1 MKNQHRV
8 FIAFLLVA
16 CILFGSCNSGNQPAQ
31 TTDATTPDT
40 AITETTPAVNENE
53 AYLKIPVQECNGY
66 TKKHYSIEGSSVAI
80 LLMFYANW
88 EHREDSN
95 GDYLLLRDGVEI
107 GRVLAGEAEDASEW
121 KTIYQKQANPAH
133 LQVTEYLEKKGTGE
147 SLRFRHRFCYRF
159 VECGIERV
167 ITLTL
172 AYGEIDEYSQNVFR
186 SDVYY
191 KVHRTDPMYGT
202 LSHLKDKPILVLGNS
217 FVGSSEIG
225 YIYND
230 IAVSSG
236 KNRTMTAISRG
247 YATVRSYS
255 EDTALMNR
263 IASGEW
269 SAVFMCGFYANEVQA
284 LGIIKNACDK
294 SNTDLIIFPA
304 HNEQASSINPAIKA
318 YPDLICIHWKREI
331 EQLIKEGRSKWDFC
345 MDDGHL
351 HSTPLAGY
359 VGAMMIWRAIY
370 GEMPMVQLHN
380 TRYQMEYLAILGDY
394 MNSPTFE
401 LMDPSKITFLK

>member
-1 MKNQHRV
+1 MYSKHRIW
-8 FIAFLLVA
+8 IALLLVV
-16 CILFGSCNSGNQPAQ
+16 CILFGSCNNANHSNDSTDETTEAPPA
-31 TTDATTPDT
+31 
-40 AITETTPAVNENE
+40 ETTPAENE
-53 AYLKIPVQECNGY
+53 SQAYLKIPLQECKGY
-66 TKKHYSIEGSSVAI
+66 TKKYYSIEGSTVTL

-88 EHREDSN
+88 EHREAPN
-95 GDYLLLRDGVEI
+95 GDYLLLRDGAEI
-107 GRVLAGEAEDASEW
+107 GRILAGEAEDVSEW
-121 KTIYQKQANPAH
+121 ETIHQKHAAPAH
-133 LQVTEYLEKKGTGE
+133 LQVTELLEKTGTGA
-147 SLRFRHRFCYRF
+147 SLRFRHRFCYRY

-186 SDVYY
+186 SDVYH
-191 KVHRTDPMYGT
+191 KQHCTDPMYGT
-202 LSHLKDKPILVLGNS
+202 LSYLKDKPILVLGNS

-230 IAVSSG
+230 ISMSSG

-255 EDTALMNR
+255 EDAALMNR

-269 SAVFMCGFYANEVQA
+269 SAVFMCGFYGNEVQA
-284 LGIIKNACDK
+284 LGIIKAACDK

-345 MDDGHL
+345 INDEHL
-351 HSTPLAGY
+351 HSSALAGY

-370 GEMPMVQLHN
+370 GEMPRVQLHN
-380 TRYQMEYLAILGDY
+380 TPDQMEYLAILGDY
-394 MNSPTFE
+394 MDSPTFE
-401 LMDPSKITFLK
+401 LMDPSKIVFLK

>member
-1 MKNQHRV
+1 MRNKHRL
-8 FIAFLLVA
+8 FIALLLAV
-16 CILFGSCNSGNQPAQ
+16 CILFGSCNTANLPNENAN
-31 TTDATTPDT
+31 ATTPDT
-40 AITETTPAVNENE
+40 TAETTPTVNEDE

-88 EHREDSN
+88 EHQEDSN

-121 KTIYQKQANPAH
+121 KTISQKQANPAH
-133 LQVTEYLEKKGTGE
+133 LQVTEYLEKTGTGE

-159 VECGIERV
+159 AECGSERV

-191 KVHRTDPMYGT
+191 KEHQTDPMYST

-269 SAVFMCGFYANEVQA
+269 SAVFMCGFYGSEVQA
-284 LGIIKNACDK
+284 LGIIKKACDQ

-304 HNEQASSINPAIKA
+304 HNEQSGSINSAIKA

-345 MDDGHL
+345 INDQHL

-370 GEMPMVQLHN
+370 GEMPKVRLYN
-380 TRYQMEYLAILGDY
+380 TSDQMEYLAILGDY

-401 LMDPSKITFLK
+401 LMDPEKITFLK